1 MEFDI
6 NVIQKDGTT
15 RSIKVKYGTLLSKAV
30 TDASVILNQ
39 YGKPVPLNVPLRGP
53 ATFKIN

>member
-6 NVIQKDGTT
+6 NVVQTDGTN
-15 RSIKVKYGTLLSKAV
+15 RSIKVKYGTLLSKV
-30 TDASVILNQ
+30 FPDSSIILNQ

-53 ATFKIN
+53 ATFKI